1 MGLVTDWWG
10 GSLVWSAEWWW
21 FDCVGQ
27 WWWDLGLILG
37 LIWVWSRHDLLYIF
51 HFCLNVVVV
60 FCLKECY
67 ESLHKRII
75 QRMLEKL
82 SSFEFLESSCKFMLQ
97 TYVWKPI
104 FLAIVSGSW
113 KQFKDEIIALFTKP
127 WTCVIYKSSIQHGTD
142 GQNYHILLK
151 FMFSFCQLLCL
162 YLWNKI
168 SVRT

>member
-1 MGLVTDWWG
+1 MVV
-10 GSLVWSAEWWW
+10 GSR
-21 FDCVGQ
+21 FDFGFDNVG
-27 WWWDLGLILG
+27 LGLIWVWLCFSG
-37 LIWVWSRHDLLYIF
+37 FVVIGFLIWVWSRHDYLYIF

-60 FCLKECY
+60 FCLKECC

-75 QRMLEKL
+75 QRMLEML
-82 SSFEFLESSCKFMLQ
+82 SSSEFLESSCKFMLQ

-127 WTCVIYKSSIQHGTD
+127 WTCVIYKSSIQHGID

-168 SVRT
+168 SARP